1 MMKRVLFSS
10 LLAAAL
16 VAQGSRPLPKP
27 VTSGGKPLMQALQE
41 RKSSRDFKPGKLND
55 QTLSNLLWAAAGIN
69 RPDGRRTAPTAR
81 NIQDLDIYVA
91 TADGVYLYDARAHAL
106 QLIVSGDHRKVTGT
120 QPFVADAAVNLVYV
134 SDTAKMGKTPEQEKL
149 LYAGVHAGAVAQNVY
164 LFCASEG
171 LGAVVRA
178 SVNRDELA
186 KLLKLRPEQRIVVA
200 QSVGPVQ

>member
-1 MMKRVLFSS
+1 MTRVLFFCLFAAT
-10 LLAAAL
+10 LLA
-16 VAQGSRPLPKP
+16 QSSKPLPKP
-27 VTSGGKPLMQALQE
+27 ATSGGKPLMQALQE
-41 RKSSRDFKPGKLND
+41 RKSSRDFKPGRLSD

-81 NIQDLDIYVA
+81 NVQDIDIYVA
-91 TADGVYLYDARAHAL
+91 TADGVYLYDPKAHAL
-106 QLIVSGDHRKVTGT
+106 HLVVSGDHRKATGT
-120 QPFVADAAVNLVYV
+120 QAFVADAAVNLVYV
-134 SDTAKMGKTPEQEKL
+134 SDAAKMGKTPEQDKL

-178 SVNRDELA
+178 SLNRDELA

-200 QSVGPVQ
+200 QSVGPIQ

>member
-1 MMKRVLFSS
+1 MTRVLFSCLFAAT
-10 LLAAAL
+10 LLA
-16 VAQGSRPLPKP
+16 QSSKPLPKP
-27 VTSGGKPLMQALQE
+27 ATSGGKPLMQALQE
-41 RKSSRDFKPGKLND
+41 RKSSRDFKPGRLSD

-81 NIQDLDIYVA
+81 NVQDIDIYVA
-91 TADGVYLYDARAHAL
+91 TADGVYLYDPKAHAL
-106 QLIVSGDHRKVTGT
+106 HLVVSGDHRKATGT
-120 QPFVADAAVNLVYV
+120 QAFVADAAVNLVYV
-134 SDTAKMGKTPEQEKL
+134 SDAAKMGKTPEQDKL

-178 SVNRDELA
+178 SLNRDELA

-200 QSVGPVQ
+200 QSVGPIQ